1 MKRADALKAIEAAG
15 LADDQKAYLR
25 IFTESRIS
33 SADARA
39 AFARGRDMAK
49 RFAHRGDVQKNPE
62 NLYMG
67 DAA

>member
-39 AFARGRDMAK
+39 AFA
-49 RFAHRGDVQKNPE
+49 HRGDVQKNPE